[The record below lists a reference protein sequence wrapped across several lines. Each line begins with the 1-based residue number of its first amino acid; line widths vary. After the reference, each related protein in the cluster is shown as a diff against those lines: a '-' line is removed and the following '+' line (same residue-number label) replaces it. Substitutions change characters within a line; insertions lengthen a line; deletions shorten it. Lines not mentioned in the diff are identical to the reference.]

1 MKLGDI
7 IHSYRENHD
16 MSMGEFAKLAGVSKA
31 YVGFLEKGINP
42 KTGRDFAPSIKT
54 IQSVANAMRM
64 DFDELFNM
72 LDGEVTLKPAA
83 VPSSDGHAESKRFSS
98 DNPLHLSKNNGF
110 SNDKPLHQDE
120 SKSFY
125 DTDRLLAEVR
135 KYGTNTEKQR
145 AALSAALDDLPIP
158 ERKRKLIQR
167 ILQMDPK
174 QVELFLGMAEEMRSQ

>member
-1 MKLGDI
+1 MK
-7 IHSYRENHD
+7 YEKT
-16 MSMGEFAKLAGVSKA
+16 AKRLMKALSDNNMRAQELSNKTGIGKSSISHYINGFHAPSNISAGKMADVLGVSPLWLM
-31 YVGFLEKGINP
+31 GFDVEE
-42 KTGRDFAPSIKT
+42 
-54 IQSVANAMRM
+54 Q
-64 DFDELFNM
+64 
-72 LDGEVTLKPAA
+72 PAA
-83 VPSSDGHAESKRFSS
+83 VPSSDGRAESNGFST
-98 DNPLHLSKNNGF
+98 DNPLHRDEDNGIN
-110 SNDKPLHQDE
+110 SDKPLHVDE

-135 KYGTNTEKQR
+135 KYGTDTEKQR

>member
-1 MKLGDI
+1 MYETGD
-7 IHSYRENHD
+7 RE
-16 MSMGEFAKLAGVSKA
+16 
-31 YVGFLEKGINP
+31 P
-42 KTGRDFAPSIKT
+42 DFET
-54 IQSVANAMRM
+54 L
-64 DFDELFNM
+64 ELFADFFNVDVDY
-72 LDGEVTLKPAA
+72 LLGRTEKTTRLINHSSSSAA
-83 VPSSDGHAESKRFSS
+83 APSSDGHAESNGFSA